1 MQEAGDPKLPGSPQP
16 PLRHTMP
23 QPMTSAAS
31 TPTSLAPG
39 ASSSASGK
47 LRLAL
52 VTLAVV
58 AAAELI
64 GPVQFSVGPGKVAL
78 LPMLWALLIAAAW
91 GIAHRRVPGVVR
103 VATAEQSFAGGL
115 LNAGLLLFVV
125 KLGLTVG
132 AALPQVKQAGWALLF
147 QEFGHAL
154 GTLALGL
161 PLALLLGIKREAV
174 GATFSVGR
182 EGNLV
187 IIGEKYGM
195 ASPEGRG
202 VLAEYITGTV
212 LGALFIAVLAGFVA
226 SLHIFDPRSLAMG
239 AGVGSGS
246 LMAAALGAIAAQQPA
261 EMLPQ
266 LTAIAAASNLL
277 TTVVGFY
284 FTLFLSLPLCSWLY
298 GKLEPVLGRFSKRG
312 AQDAGTGAV
321 SQVSVGHGG
330 ALPLR
335 DTLIAW
341 AVVSGGVLI
350 GNSLTY
356 KVPVLVS
363 LEGLAAVALI
373 ALIVEGIKRL
383 VPRLPMVLVLSVVAT
398 VAGIPG
404 LFPFSDALIAI
415 TAKLNFLAFTTPVL
429 ALAGFSVAK
438 DMPVF
443 RQLGWRIVV
452 VSLTATAGTFL
463 GATVIA
469 EFFH

>member
-1 MQEAGDPKLPGSPQP
+1 
-16 PLRHTMP
+16 
-23 QPMTSAAS
+23 
-31 TPTSLAPG
+31 
-39 ASSSASGK
+39 
-47 LRLAL
+47 
-52 VTLAVV
+52 
-58 AAAELI
+58 
-64 GPVQFSVGPGKVAL
+64 
-78 LPMLWALLIAAAW
+78 
-91 GIAHRRVPGVVR
+91 
-103 VATAEQSFAGGL
+103 
-115 LNAGLLLFVV
+115 
-125 KLGLTVG
+125 
-132 AALPQVKQAGWALLF
+132 
-147 QEFGHAL
+147 
-154 GTLALGL
+154 
-161 PLALLLGIKREAV
+161 V

-212 LGALFIAVLAGFVA
+212 LGALFIAVLAGFIA

-277 TTVVGFY
+277 TTVAGFY

-312 AQDAGTGAV
+312 AQAAAGTGAM
-321 SQVSVGHGG
+321 SQIAQAGMPHGG
-330 ALPLR
+330 AMSLR

-341 AVVSGGVLI
+341 AVVGGGVLI

-356 KVPVLVS
+356 KVPMLVS
-363 LEGLAAVALI
+363 LEGMAVVALI
-373 ALIVEGIKRL
+373 ALTVEGIKRL
-383 VPRLPMVLVLSVVAT
+383 APRLPMVLVLSVVAT

-404 LFPFSDALIAI
+404 LFPFSDALIAL
-415 TAKLNFLAFTTPVL
+415 TGKLNFLAFTTPVL

-438 DMPVF
+438 DVPMF

-463 GATVIA
+463 GATLIA

>member
-1 MQEAGDPKLPGSPQP
+1 
-16 PLRHTMP
+16 
-23 QPMTSAAS
+23 MTSAAS
-31 TPTSLAPG
+31 ANPTLAAAPSAG
-39 ASSSASGK
+39 ASGK
-47 LRLAL
+47 LKLAL
-52 VTLAVV
+52 VTLAIV

-91 GIAHRRVPGVVR
+91 GIAHRRMPGVVR

-115 LNAGLLLFVV
+115 LNAGLLLFIV

-132 AALPQVKQAGWALLF
+132 AALPQIKQAGWALLF

-212 LGALFIAVLAGFVA
+212 LGALFIAVLAGFIA

-277 TTVVGFY
+277 TTVAGFY

-298 GKLEPVLGRFSKRG
+298 GKLEPVLGRLSKRG
-312 AQDAGTGAV
+312 AKNAAGTDAMA
-321 SQVSVGHGG
+321 QVSVAHGG
-330 ALPLR
+330 ALAFR

-341 AVVSGGVLI
+341 AVVGGGVLI

-356 KVPVLVS
+356 KVPLLVS
-363 LEGLAAVALI
+363 LEGVAAVVLI
-373 ALIVEGIKRL
+373 ALVVEGIKRL
-383 VPRLPMVLVLSVVAT
+383 APRLPLVLVLSVVAT
-398 VAGIPG
+398 VVGIPG
-404 LFPFSDALIAI
+404 LFPFSDALIGI
-415 TAKLNFLAFTTPVL
+415 TSKLNFLAFTTPVL

-438 DMPVF
+438 DLPVF

-463 GATVIA
+463 GATLIA